1 MKKSTLSDGTVQT
14 LCDVVTLAFNGGTWS
29 RDGVIVFSWGG
40 KGLYRVSS
48 SGGTPTKL
56 PVEGDYRWPSFLPDG
71 HHLFVLSNGASA
83 GIFVVVLEG
92 GPVQS
97 VLPQDDR
104 PARYVDPGYIL
115 FARRGNLSAQQFDLR
130 SLQTTGSAVTVATSA
145 EPQERLAFPQHQAA
159 FCCICRHRRPSSHGW
174 IGTEAGCPL

>member
-1 MKKSTLSDGTVQT
+1 M
-14 LCDVVTLAFNGGTWS
+14 
-29 RDGVIVFSWGG
+29 IVFSWGG

-97 VLPQDDR
+97 VLPQDNS

-115 FARRGNLSAQQFDLR
+115 FARRGNLLR
-130 SLQTTGSAVTVATSA
+130 SSSTCAV
-145 EPQERLAFPQHQAA
+145 
-159 FCCICRHRRPSSHGW
+159 CRRP
-174 IGTEAGCPL
+174 AAP